1 MAGKIILASIAS
13 LFATANAQ
21 TGDLRQEQIE
31 NQIPVISPSF
41 QSPSVHWADLLDALP
56 AVPATIEPFET
67 GWAFQ
72 SCSSSPTSY
81 DYYNLLFED
90 CPEPWQVCLGKESNL
105 TIDDVAEVSRDPLTA
120 LGQNADI

>member
-1 MAGKIILASIAS
+1 MAGKIILAGIAS
-13 LFATANAQ
+13 LFATVNAQ

-41 QSPSVHWADLLDALP
+41 QSPSAHWADLLDALP

-67 GWAFQ
+67 GWGFQ

-90 CPEPWQVCLGKESNL
+90 CPEPWQVCLAKESNL
-105 TIDDVAEVSRDPLTA
+105 TIDDVVEVSRGPSTI
-120 LGQNADI
+120 LGQNANI